1 MSIGCVHI
9 YFRDNVSNT
18 REQHNNIQ
26 ESGVDEPNDGRL
38 ASQQPISNGLKEQ
51 RKYWRDF
58 CVFSENVKSIVHK
71 TPYIVLYWR
80 IVLYCIV
87 LYFIVLYCIVLTIY
101 WYTYAHLKWIFL

>member
-38 ASQQPISNGLKEQ
+38 ASQQPISKGLKEQ
-51 RKYWRDF
+51 RKY
-58 CVFSENVKSIVHK
+58 
-71 TPYIVLYWR
+71 
-80 IVLYCIV
+80 
-87 LYFIVLYCIVLTIY
+87 
-101 WYTYAHLKWIFL
+101 